1 MTDLCQNC
9 KKPEPE
15 GGWYMVGGPAPL
27 EFYCSAECLD
37 DDLNGADDDYDPAE
51 ECGRWQN
58 GRLAR
63 GCSLAGTE
71 FCDWDCPYSR

>member
-1 MTDLCQNC
+1 MSEKCEC
-9 KKPEPE
+9 GRPE
-15 GGWYMVGGPAPL
+15 GQCVKGDMD
-27 EFYCSAECLD
+27 YCSAD
-37 DDLNGADDDYDPAE
+37 DDPAEEYDPGE

-71 FCDWDCPYSR
+71 WCDWDCPYSR